1 MVCQHFHYK
10 PLFIILTMAIY
21 IGNNSAGVN
30 KNNRTLAKQRGDL
43 STSMKFW
50 FPKNSFFQ
58 SLPPIAKIKLV
69 LPIIYLQFSW
79 EF

>member
-1 MVCQHFHYK
+1 MVCQHFYYK
-10 PLFIILTMAIY
+10 PLFIILTIAIY

-30 KNNRTLAKQRGDL
+30 KNNKTLAKQRGDL

-50 FPKNSFFQ
+50 FLRIFFSR
-58 SLPPIAKIKLV
+58 SLAPTAKIKLV